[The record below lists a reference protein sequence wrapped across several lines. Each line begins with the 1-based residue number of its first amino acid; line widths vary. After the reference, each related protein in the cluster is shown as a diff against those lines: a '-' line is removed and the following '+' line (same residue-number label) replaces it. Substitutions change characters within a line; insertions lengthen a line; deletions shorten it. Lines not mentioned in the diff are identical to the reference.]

1 MATALLNVL
10 PAPVVEHVLAFV
22 PIDRDNLCGTTT
34 IDGVKHFVTYG
45 GGPEGGYVY
54 LPGKGEPLASGASG
68 QGWHKWRRDWY
79 QEAIYNKVEHGQVAF
94 LINADGS
101 EEIAV
106 IPFDWGDEAY
116 DLAET
121 VIFADDAFMEEFD

>member
-10 PAPVVEHVLAFV
+10 PAPVVDNVLAFV
-22 PIDRDNLCGTTT
+22 PIDRDSLYGTAT
-34 IDGVKHFVTYG
+34 IDGVKHCVTYG

-54 LPGKGEPLASGASG
+54 LPR
-68 QGWHKWRRDWY
+68 QGWCKWHREWFQRPSY
-79 QEAIYNKVEHGQVAF
+79 TKVQHGEVAF
-94 LINADGS
+94 LLNADGS
-101 EEIAV
+101 EGIAV

-121 VIFADDAFMEEFD
+121 VITADDAFVQEFD